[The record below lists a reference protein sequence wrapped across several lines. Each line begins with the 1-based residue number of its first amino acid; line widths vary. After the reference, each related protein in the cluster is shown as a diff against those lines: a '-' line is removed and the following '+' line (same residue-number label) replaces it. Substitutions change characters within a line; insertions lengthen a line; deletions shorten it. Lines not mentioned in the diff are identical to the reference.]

1 MLVCTS
7 GELARLSMEETCLPV
22 SVERCMECIHIYLD
36 AQYVGTMACPQCRI
50 RRAVNVPEQCP
61 QILPVVGK
69 QSVTT
74 TCRCGAIFAAYF
86 DLRRH
91 LRKAVQLRGMLG
103 DPQTGTPLSDTVIS
117 SLSVH
122 GLGFTLAT
130 VLSLHIGERCTTSF
144 CLDDAEQSLIQEGI
158 IIRRLQGLTVG
169 ATFYPDEKYNYALD
183 FYVYKGQLLP
193 PPPPHSAS
201 GRPWR
206 WRTPLPF
213 HMTV

>member
-1 MLVCTS
+1 
-7 GELARLSMEETCLPV
+7 
-22 SVERCMECIHIYLD
+22 MECIHIYLD
-36 AQYVGTMACPQCRI
+36 AQYIGTMACPQCRI
-50 RRAVNVPEQCP
+50 RRVVNISQQCP
-61 QILPVVGK
+61 QVLAMIGK
-69 QSVTT
+69 RSVTT

-91 LRKAVQLRGMLG
+91 PRKAVQLRGTIG
-103 DPQTGTPLSDTVIS
+103 DSQTGTPLSDTVIF

-130 VLSLHIGERCTTSF
+130 ALSLHIGERYSTSF
-144 CLDDAEQSLIQEGI
+144 GLDDAELSLIQESI

-169 ATFYPDEKYNYALD
+169 ATFYPDEQYNYALD
-183 FYVYKGQLLP
+183 FYVYGGQLP
-193 PPPPHSAS
+193 PPPTSRSAF
-201 GRPWR
+201 GRPWG

>member
-1 MLVCTS
+1 
-7 GELARLSMEETCLPV
+7 
-22 SVERCMECIHIYLD
+22 MECIRIYLD
-36 AQYVGTMACPQCRI
+36 AQHVGIMACPQCRT
-50 RRAVNVPEQCP
+50 RRVVNVPRQCP
-61 QILPVVGK
+61 QVLAVIGK

-91 LRKAVQLRGMLG
+91 LRKTVQFRGTLG
-103 DPQTGTPLSDTVIS
+103 NPQTGTSLSDTVIS

-130 VLSLHIGERCTTSF
+130 ALSLHIGECYTTSF
-144 CLDDAEQSLIQEGI
+144 RLDDAEQSLIQEFI

-169 ATFYPDEKYNYALD
+169 ATFYPDEQYNYALD
-183 FYVYKGQLLP
+183 FFIYEGQLP
-193 PPPPHSAS
+193 PPLPPRSAS
-201 GRPWR
+201 GRPWH

-213 HMTV
+213 HMRV